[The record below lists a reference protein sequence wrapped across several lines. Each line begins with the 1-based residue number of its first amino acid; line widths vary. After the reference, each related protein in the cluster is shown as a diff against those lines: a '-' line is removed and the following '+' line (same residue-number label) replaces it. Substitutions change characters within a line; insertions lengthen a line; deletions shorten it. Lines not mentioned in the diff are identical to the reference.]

1 MSYTEE
7 IARSLI
13 KTLSKTAGL
22 PTFQLAGHVPNLAF
36 WMGEVRHALA
46 VIDGY
51 PKRFADM
58 VAAQKEFDANYPD
71 AARSR
76 ERHEY
81 EYSGPRWAV
90 SPALAERLSR
100 EIITAA
106 NRVID
111 RCLKEELID
120 IGKADD
126 LRELMR
132 SGEPAAR

>member
-1 MSYTEE
+1 MSYTED

-13 KTLSKTAGL
+13 ETLSKTAGL
-22 PTFQLAGHVPNLAF
+22 PTFQLAGHVSNLAF

-51 PKRFADM
+51 PRRFEEM
-58 VAAQKEFDANYPD
+58 VTAQNGFDANNSN
-71 AARSR
+71 AAKRR

-81 EYSGPRWAV
+81 DYEPPRLALT
-90 SPALAERLSR
+90 PAQAERLCR
-100 EIITAA
+100 DLLTVA

-120 IGKADD
+120 IVKADD
-126 LRELMR
+126 LREAMTAGR
-132 SGEPAAR
+132 PATQ